1 LRLFC
6 FVSLLVTTGDD
17 SEFLVDRFGEFLQR
31 TLAQGR
37 PFYAHLCLHSIH
49 EPHPAMPQYYRLYE
63 NDPDYL
69 GTLTQMDAQ
78 FGRLM
83 TMLEQEVR
91 ERLVR
96 AIWDSQKP
104 SICQD
109 RLRAN
114 LENVETETF
123 FCRALRR
130 TPSSSTPLI
139 TGRTK
144 AWSGPTSA
152 TQPSHC
158 GSAKAAYLRVVPAP
172 ANVSVKRLKLRLS
185 GSARNHKNSF
195 ETRRGSN
202 FRPFWLESSRFYP
215 AA

>member
-1 LRLFC
+1 M
-6 FVSLLVTTGDD
+6 TTGDD

-91 ERLVR
+91 KRLVR
-96 AIWDSQKP
+96 AIWDFQKP

-158 GSAKAAYLRVVPAP
+158 GSAKAASLRVVPAP
-172 ANVSVKRLKLRLS
+172 ANIGVKTAETSAIRVS
-185 GSARNHKNSF
+185 
-195 ETRRGSN
+195 
-202 FRPFWLESSRFYP
+202 
-215 AA
+215 